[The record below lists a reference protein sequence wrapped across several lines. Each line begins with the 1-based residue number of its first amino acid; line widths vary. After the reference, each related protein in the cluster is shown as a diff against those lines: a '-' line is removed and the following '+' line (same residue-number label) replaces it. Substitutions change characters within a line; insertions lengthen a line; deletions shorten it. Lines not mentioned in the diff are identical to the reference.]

1 MGKVIAIA
9 NQKGGVGKTT
19 TAINLS
25 GALAILEKKVLL
37 IDSDPQANAT
47 SGLGIKA
54 DEIDADLYHCLID
67 GQNPTEV
74 IQSTKI
80 KYLDV
85 LPSSINLVGAEIE
98 LVNVEKREFVLKNMI
113 KTIRDHYDY
122 IIIDCLPSLG
132 LITVNAL
139 TAADSVII
147 PVQCEIFSLEGLGK
161 LKNSI
166 NMVRENLNPDLEI
179 EGIVMSMFDKR
190 LRMANM
196 VVAEVRNLVNDPI
209 FETIIHRNSKIGEAP
224 SFGQPVILYDS
235 DSKGTVNFLNL
246 AYEFLKNNKDPVYKK
261 LSSILGKNI
270 EAETIQ

>member
-1 MGKVIAIA
+1 M
-9 NQKGGVGKTT
+9 
-19 TAINLS
+19 L
-25 GALAILEKKVLL
+25 
-37 IDSDPQANAT
+37 
-47 SGLGIKA
+47 
-54 DEIDADLYHCLID
+54 
-67 GQNPTEV
+67 
-74 IQSTKI
+74 
-80 KYLDV
+80 
-85 LPSSINLVGAEIE
+85 SSI
-98 LVNVEKREFVLKNMI
+98 
-113 KTIRDHYDY
+113 RDQYDY